1 MLTALTAN
9 INHTT
14 LCTRTPT
21 QQNLKKFLTKN
32 IVKKELSDKLAVADS
47 KLGGVIKEKLEIK
60 CINDSSVMEL
70 MRGIRLQLDSLLTGV
85 GEANL
90 KQMRLGLSHSLS
102 RYKLKFSADK
112 VSVFETTL

>member
-1 MLTALTAN
+1 M
-9 INHTT
+9 HTHSHT
-14 LCTRTPT
+14 K
-21 QQNLKKFLTKN
+21 QNLKKFLTKN

-112 VSVFETTL
+112 VSPCLHYAAPI